1 MACAA
6 VYASRSLVLPIGSLS
21 WSRRT
26 GFRGGVHGAGVQEEA
41 HLERMGR
48 TDRLARA
55 LDGIPRLLKMDGRF
69 ASHASFRPL

>member
-1 MACAA
+1 M
-6 VYASRSLVLPIGSLS
+6 
-21 WSRRT
+21 
-26 GFRGGVHGAGVQEEA
+26 HGAGVQEEA